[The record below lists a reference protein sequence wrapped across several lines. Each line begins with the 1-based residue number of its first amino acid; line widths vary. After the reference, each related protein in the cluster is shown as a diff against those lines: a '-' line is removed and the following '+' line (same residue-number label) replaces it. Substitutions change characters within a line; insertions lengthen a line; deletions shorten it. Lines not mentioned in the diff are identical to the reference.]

1 MAGSTSLKSIAYE
14 LGISINTVS
23 RALRDCDDISES
35 TKEKVRQ
42 KAFEMGYVPNSVSQF
57 IKRDGRKLIAVVL
70 NNFKNPYFQIISD
83 KLVNLLADKGYDFT
97 TVYSSTK
104 KLDLNLLKQCISQR
118 VDAVFTLLEPE
129 PNVIDCAKLNK
140 MPIAMVGRHST
151 MDFIDEVYTDDELGG
166 QLVAH
171 YLSNYHT
178 ISKFVYIKMP
188 NVECSKRR
196 QDAFKE
202 TVKSI
207 NPEADVMILEPK
219 QINSTL
225 ITAINKGYLG
235 IFAFND
241 ELAYQ
246 VLKSLNK
253 QVPNVRKVYPHLH
266 IVGFDCVSTRI
277 PGFIDITSV
286 DFDYDAIVQ
295 ESFEMIEDKFEHP
308 EREKK
313 SVMFPV
319 TLHTRKYF

>member
-1 MAGSTSLKSIAYE
+1 MSSTAPSSTRCRLPWSVDIQPWTSLMKSIPMMNSA
-14 LGISINTVS
+14 VS
-23 RALRDCDDISES
+23 WSL
-35 TKEKVRQ
+35 
-42 KAFEMGYVPNSVSQF
+42 
-57 IKRDGRKLIAVVL
+57 
-70 NNFKNPYFQIISD
+70 IIS
-83 KLVNLLADKGYDFT
+83 
-97 TVYSSTK
+97 
-104 KLDLNLLKQCISQR
+104 
-118 VDAVFTLLEPE
+118 P
-129 PNVIDCAKLNK
+129 
-140 MPIAMVGRHST
+140 
-151 MDFIDEVYTDDELGG
+151 
-166 QLVAH
+166 
-171 YLSNYHT
+171 T

-313 SVMFPV
+313 SVRFPV